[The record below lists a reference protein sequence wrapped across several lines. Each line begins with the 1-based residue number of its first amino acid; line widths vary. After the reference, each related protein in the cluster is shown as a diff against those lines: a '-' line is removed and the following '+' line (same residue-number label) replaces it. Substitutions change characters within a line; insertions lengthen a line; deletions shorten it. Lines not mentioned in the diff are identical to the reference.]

1 MPSPSIDGTVE
12 RALRLSGSVNCRDL
26 GGLPVSAGGRT
37 RFGVL
42 LRSDALLMLTPMD
55 AIALRRLALT
65 TVIDL
70 RQADER
76 ARDHS
81 ALSGRS
87 GIDEH
92 HVPIWQAIHDAGRL
106 PSDPWD
112 LAAWYH
118 AALDHAGA
126 AFAMSVERLAA
137 STGASLFHCTVGK
150 DRTGLLAALVLES
163 VGVGR
168 GDVVDDYVLT
178 HERIDPIRIR
188 LIADAEARGIDPV
201 DFVRMLGAD
210 ADTLASALEHLDR
223 RYGGAQAYLLAAG
236 VREESLTRL
245 SSRLVE
251 SGPAAS
257 STTPARSRGA

>member
-1 MPSPSIDGTVE
+1 MPAPPIDGTVE

-42 LRSDALLMLTPMD
+42 LRSDALLALTPED
-55 AIALRRLALT
+55 AELLHRLPLT

-70 RQADER
+70 RQEGER
-76 ARDHS
+76 TRDRS
-81 ALSGRS
+81 ALSGRD
-87 GIDEH
+87 GIAEH
-92 HVPIWQAIHDAGRL
+92 HVPIWQPIHDAGRQ

-112 LAAWYH
+112 LSAWYH

-126 AFAMSVERLAA
+126 AFALSVERLAA

-168 GDVVDDYVLT
+168 GDVVADYVLT
-178 HERIDPIRIR
+178 HERIDPIRTR
-188 LIADAEARGIDPV
+188 LVADAEARGIDRA
-201 DFVRMLGAD
+201 DFIRMLGAD
-210 ADTLASALEHLDR
+210 ADTLTSALKHLDR
-223 RYGGAQAYLLAAG
+223 RHGGAEAYLLAAG
-236 VREESLTRL
+236 VREESLARL

-251 SGPAAS
+251 DGPAVRGI
-257 STTPARSRGA
+257 TPARPGGA